1 MITQTQIVR
10 LIEAQEYSRL
20 ADRLLSNGR
29 CHSAQAI
36 DRLAR
41 PEAAAPVALGLGLQR
56 LCELTYWP
64 HPHGAGIAHRLVR
77 IQRRDGSF
85 VSGTESSADAT
96 LAVTA
101 TALRGLIDWLAQH
114 DHSGRNDD
122 RLALIRNS
130 IDRAW
135 HALAA
140 AFATARA
147 SDQWDHVAW
156 AIVLWQLGDCD
167 DARLN
172 LPIDR
177 IRREIEDSSAA
188 PIADDLTRLA
198 LTMAA

>member
-1 MITQTQIVR
+1 MITQTQILR
-10 LIEAQEYSRL
+10 LVEAQEYSRL
-20 ADRLLSNGR
+20 IDRLLSNGR

-36 DRLAR
+36 DLLGR
-41 PEAAAPVALGLGLQR
+41 PEAAAPVALGLALQR

-64 HPHGAGIAHRLVR
+64 HPHGAGLAHRLVR
-77 IQRRDGSF
+77 MQRRDGAF
-85 VSGTESSADAT
+85 GGGLEPSADAT
-96 LAVTA
+96 LAATA
-101 TALRGLIDWLAQH
+101 AALRGLIDWLAQH
-114 DHSGRNDD
+114 NHSGRNDD

-135 HALAA
+135 RALATA
-140 AFATARA
+140 CATARA

-156 AIVLWQLGDCD
+156 AIVLWQLGDCE
-167 DARLN
+167 DARLH

-177 IRREIEDSSAA
+177 IRRQIEDSSAA